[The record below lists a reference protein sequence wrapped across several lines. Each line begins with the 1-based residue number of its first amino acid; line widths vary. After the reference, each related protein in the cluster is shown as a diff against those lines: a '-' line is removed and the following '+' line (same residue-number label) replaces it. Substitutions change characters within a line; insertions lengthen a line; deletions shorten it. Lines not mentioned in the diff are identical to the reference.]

1 MTKLQEDML
10 EIYNSFVMFSKE
22 TLEGPVPIPIK
33 VTFSEE
39 YKSLVY
45 TQRGKTLYVQIPNY
59 YSQNLREIKDS
70 FLLPEDYDYN
80 MSTLGTLINSG
91 VLIKDRTTIAPVKY
105 GFDIFASDPLKMELG
120 SQVIGKIRFVSSC
133 NPIWKWVINRKYRN
147 LI

>member
-1 MTKLQEDML
+1 
-10 EIYNSFVMFSKE
+10 
-22 TLEGPVPIPIK
+22 
-33 VTFSEE
+33 
-39 YKSLVY
+39 
-45 TQRGKTLYVQIPNY
+45 
-59 YSQNLREIKDS
+59 
-70 FLLPEDYDYN
+70 

-91 VLIKDRTTIAPVKY
+91 VLIKDRTTVAPVKY